1 MDIKLSYD
9 KAGNHIRSE
18 QAVEKLGGL
27 TTLVNNA
34 GVLQG
39 GAFGVDEGGA
49 SLANFDYNFN
59 ANTRAPF
66 EMM

>member
-1 MDIKLSYD
+1 M
-9 KAGNHIRSE
+9 AT
-18 QAVEKLGGL
+18 AVEKLGGL

-39 GAFGVDEGGA
+39 GVIGTDAA
-49 SLANFDYNFN
+49 SLANFDHNFN

-66 EMM
+66 ELMTLAVTSKIIS